1 MPTKPTILVIDDN
14 PLQREIVQ
22 KILQSADY
30 DVALAEESLEAVMVI
45 ATQKISVIILDI
57 EMPTV
62 NGFQLKKFLT
72 RKKIDIPVI
81 FLSSHS
87 GMGVQLMGEEL
98 GAVNFLTKPVDPGAL
113 LEEVKRSVL
122 TQS

>member
-1 MPTKPTILVIDDN
+1 MPKKPTILVIDDN

-22 KILQSADY
+22 NILAPANY
-30 DVALAEESLEAVMVI
+30 EVVVAEESLEAVMII
-45 ATQKISVIILDI
+45 AQKEISVIILDI

-62 NGFQLKKFLT
+62 NGFQLKKFLI

-87 GMGVQLMGEEL
+87 GMGVQLMGDIL
-98 GAVNFLTKPVDPGAL
+98 GAINFLTKPVDPTL
-113 LEEVKRSVL
+113 LLKEIEKILS
-122 TQS
+122 

>member
-1 MPTKPTILVIDDN
+1 MTSKPTILVIDDN

-22 KILQSADY
+22 KILTSADY
-30 DVALAEESLEAVMVI
+30 DVALADESLEAVMVI
-45 ATQKISVIILDI
+45 ASQRISLIFLDI

-62 NGFQLKKFLT
+62 NGFQLKKFLI
-72 RKKIDIPVI
+72 RKKINIPVI

-98 GAVNFLTKPVDPGAL
+98 GAVNYLTKPVDPIAL
-113 LEEVKRSVL
+113 LKEVESIL
-122 TQS
+122 SLQT

>member
-1 MPTKPTILVIDDN
+1 MTSKPTILVIDDN
-14 PLQREIVQ
+14 PLQREII
-22 KILQSADY
+22 KNILVTANY

-45 ATQKISVIILDI
+45 AQQEISLILLDI

-87 GMGVQLMGEEL
+87 GMGIQLMGDVL
-98 GAVNFLTKPVDPGAL
+98 GAVNFLTKPIDPTKL
-113 LEEVKRSVL
+113 LAEIEAIL
-122 TQS
+122 P